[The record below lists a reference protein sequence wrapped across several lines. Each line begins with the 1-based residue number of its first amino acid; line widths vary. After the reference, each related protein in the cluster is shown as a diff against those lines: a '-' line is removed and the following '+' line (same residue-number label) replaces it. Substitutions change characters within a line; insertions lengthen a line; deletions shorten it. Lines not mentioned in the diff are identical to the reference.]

1 MAHSQISPIEELIK
15 EIQGGHMI
23 VMTDDEA
30 RENEGD
36 LIFAADKVTPDLINF
51 MMLFGR
57 GLICVPLSPEKVQTL
72 GLGAMNPAAAEDSMG
87 TAFTLS
93 VDAQTGITTGI
104 SAFDRA
110 RTIEVLAS
118 ASSKRSDLAIPGHV
132 FPLIAKEG
140 GVLRRAGHTEAA
152 VDLARLAGL
161 SPAGVICEIV
171 NDDGTMARLPD
182 LLKFCSQHHLKFGTI
197 RDLIEYRR
205 KKETIVQ
212 RVNESAM
219 TAPASGWKLITYQS
233 LADKTEHVALVKGP
247 LQGPILTRVTDACF
261 ADDVM
266 GAIRQ
271 RRDSG
276 LLAALRMIER
286 DGQGVILYVN
296 QSSKAISI
304 AQKIQN
310 KNNWACLPEHSAE
323 SAPNA
328 SELRDYGI
336 GAQIL
341 KDLGCA
347 ELKIITNHP
356 RKIIGLE
363 GHGLHVTESVPMD
376 WSNSSADGEVS
387 LNLQS
392 ILNF

>member
-15 EIQGGHMI
+15 EIRNGRMI
-23 VMTDDEA
+23 VMTDDES

-36 LIFAADKVTPDLINF
+36 LIFAADKVTPELVNF
-51 MMLFGR
+51 MMRFGR
-57 GLICVPLSPEKVQTL
+57 GLICVPLSSEKVRSL
-72 GLGAMNPAAAEDSMG
+72 GLGAMNPTAEDSMG

-93 VDAQTGITTGI
+93 VDAQLGITTGI
-104 SAFDRA
+104 SAFDRS
-110 RTIEVLAS
+110 RTIEILAGA
-118 ASSKRSDLAIPGHV
+118 ASQRSDLAIPGHV
-132 FPLIAKEG
+132 FPLIAKDG

-152 VDLARLAGL
+152 VDLAKLAGL

-182 LLKFCSQHHLKFGTI
+182 LLKFCDEHQLKFGTI

-205 KKETIVQ
+205 KKETLVR
-212 RVNESAM
+212 RVSESAM
-219 TAPASGWKLITYQS
+219 ATPASGWKIITYQS
-233 LADKTEHVALVKGP
+233 LADAAEHVALVKEP
-247 LQGPILTRVTDACF
+247 LQGSVLTRVTGACF

-266 GAIRQ
+266 GAIR
-271 RRDSG
+271 RRPESG
-276 LLAALRMIER
+276 LLAALRMIEKE
-286 DGQGVILYVN
+286 GQGVVLYVN
-296 QSSKAISI
+296 QSSKAISM
-304 AQKIQN
+304 AQKLQS
-310 KNNWACLPEHSAE
+310 KNHWTCLPEHSSE
-323 SAPNA
+323 DSQNSA
-328 SELRDYGI
+328 ELRDYGI

-341 KDLGCA
+341 KDLGCF
-347 ELKIITNHP
+347 ELKIMTNHP

-376 WSNSSADGEVS
+376 WSSDSSAGELS

>member
-15 EIQGGHMI
+15 EIRDGHMI

-57 GLICVPLSPEKVQTL
+57 GLICVPLSSEKVRAL
-72 GLGAMNPAAAEDSMG
+72 GLGAMNPANEDSMG

-93 VDAQTGITTGI
+93 VDAQTGISTGI
-104 SAFDRA
+104 SSFDRA
-110 RTIEVLAS
+110 RTIQVLAN
-118 ASSKRSDLAIPGHV
+118 ASSKRTDLAIPGHV
-132 FPLIAKEG
+132 FPLIAKDG

-171 NDDGTMARLPD
+171 NDNGTMARLPD
-182 LLKFCSQHHLKFGTI
+182 LLKFCAQHHLKFGTI

-212 RVNESAM
+212 RVNEAVMAAS
-219 TAPASGWKLITYQS
+219 ASGWKLITYQS
-233 LADKTEHVALVKGP
+233 LADKAEHVALVKEP
-247 LQGPILTRVTDACF
+247 LQGPVLTRVTDACF
-261 ADDVM
+261 ADDM
-266 GAIRQ
+266 ISAIRHSP
-271 RRDSG
+271 DSG

-286 DGQGVILYVN
+286 DGCGVVLYVN
-296 QSSKAISI
+296 QSSKAISV

-310 KNNWACLPEHSAE
+310 KNNWAYLPEHAAGETQNS
-323 SAPNA
+323 SD
-328 SELRDYGI
+328 LRDYGI

-341 KDLGCA
+341 KDLGCSQ
-347 ELKIITNHP
+347 LKIITNHP

-363 GHGLHVTESVPMD
+363 GHGLHVTETVPME
-376 WSNSSADGEVS
+376 WLTSSADGEIS